1 MIEVELMDDGKEAR
15 DFNELLLEVS
25 NKKSLVNL
33 IKQLGILFLDS

>member
-25 NKKSLVNL
+25 L
-33 IKQLGILFLDS
+33 ILINS